1 MITDEWTHNM
11 RTRCTLGDTKRLKI
25 EGRGRESLGYKRK
38 DKERMR
44 KMVRHERK
52 GSFSRRGKRGEEG
65 V

>member
-1 MITDEWTHNM
+1 M
-11 RTRCTLGDTKRLKI
+11 RTRCTLGDTERLKI